1 VRAALAAAL
10 ARAGALAAAPARAD
24 DVVVRLVDDRFEPAE
39 LVLEHAKAYR
49 LRFENVGREMHE
61 FKAPAFFAAAR
72 ITGGADAMTPDR
84 SELIVQPGQ
93 SKQIELTAPAARG
106 SYELTCPDHD
116 WDGMVGKI
124 TVR

>member
-1 VRAALAAAL
+1 VRPALAAAL
-10 ARAGALAAAPARAD
+10 AVAATLGAGPARAD

-39 LVLEHAKAYR
+39 LMLEHGKPYR
-49 LRFENVGREMHE
+49 LRLENAGKEMHE
-61 FKAPAFFAAAR
+61 FKAKAFFAAAT
-72 ITGGADAMTPDR
+72 ITGGAEAMTADR
-84 SELIVQPGQ
+84 SEIVVQPGQ
-93 SKQIELTAPAARG
+93 AKQIELTAPAPG